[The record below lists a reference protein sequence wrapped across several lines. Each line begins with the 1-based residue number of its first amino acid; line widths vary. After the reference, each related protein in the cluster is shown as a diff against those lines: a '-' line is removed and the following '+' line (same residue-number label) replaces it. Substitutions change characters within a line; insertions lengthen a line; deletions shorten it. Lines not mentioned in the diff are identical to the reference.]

1 MSDQTNKPTKNDL
14 LKQIEN
20 DLTKAKTDAFKAK
33 LKDLVKKRDEAQ
45 KALNLANREIEV
57 ALDEFEAGL

>member
-1 MSDQTNKPTKNDL
+1 MSDAQKAARGDI

-45 KALNLANREIEV
+45 KVLTLANREIEV
-57 ALDEFEAGL
+57 ALDEFESGL